1 MKKLLRQLS
10 VTFMMISAVGSYH
23 AQTSGFEII
32 KGVDLIENVFENL
45 DKYFVDDPKY
55 GDMSKTAIDAM
66 LKQLDPYTVYYHESN
81 MEDYLL
87 MTTGQYGGI
96 GSVIRKMEDYT
107 YIIEPYFEKPA
118 YKAGLRAGDKI
129 LKINGH
135 DMKGMQSDEVSK
147 NLKGPAGSEI
157 TIDFERNGEKKKTTF
172 TREEIEIPIIPYY
185 GMLDD
190 KIGYISLNTFMKQ
203 TVTSDVAAAMKDLKE
218 KGMTK
223 LVMDLR
229 GNGGGFLNQA
239 VSLVNLFVDAGI
251 TVVKTKGRLESEQFD
266 YKTQTQPLDKE
277 IPLVVLVDGN
287 SASASEIFAGTLQD
301 LDRAVIVGR
310 TSFGKGLV
318 QRTYDLRYGAKM
330 KLTVAK
336 YYTNSGRCVQKLEYY
351 DKEYGKNVE
360 EVPDSLIKTFYTKNG
375 RPVIDGRGVEPDVKV
390 ERDKYSSLSTDLMI
404 HNLIFKY
411 ANQYFYTHESIA
423 PAKDFA
429 LSDADYEAFKDL
441 VVKDTFDYKT
451 ESEDMLLELKKI
463 TENEKT
469 FDEIKDL
476 YDKMLPILTPSKE
489 RDLDIFKDEIKG
501 LLEDEIVSRYYFQEG
516 RAVYNLKDNSDL
528 NKAKEILNNLDEY
541 HRILKG
547 PEKK

>member
-1 MKKLLRQLS
+1 MRKIFRRITITALS
-10 VTFMMISAVGSYH
+10 VITIGNIQ
-23 AQTSGFEII
+23 AQTTGFEII
-32 KGVDLIENVFENL
+32 KGIDLIENVFENL
-45 DKYFVDDPKY
+45 DKYFVDEPKF

-96 GSVIRKMEDYT
+96 GAVIRKMGDYT
-107 YIIEPYFEKPA
+107 FIIEPYKDKPA

-129 LKINGH
+129 LKIDGH
-135 DMKGMQSDEVSK
+135 DMKKILSDDVSK
-147 NLKGPAGSEI
+147 SLKGSAGSEI
-157 TIDFERNGEKKKTTF
+157 TIDYERNGEKKSATF
-172 TREEIEIPIIPYY
+172 KREEIEIPVIPYY
-185 GMLDD
+185 GMLDNQ
-190 KIGYISLNTFMKQ
+190 IGYISLNTFMKQ
-203 TVTSDVAAAMKDLKE
+203 TVTSDVADAIKDLKA
-218 KGMTK
+218 KGMKK

-251 TVVKTKGRLESEQFD
+251 SVVKTKGRLESEQFD
-266 YKTQTQPLDKE
+266 YKTQTQPLDKD
-277 IPLVVLVDGN
+277 IPLVVLVDEN
-287 SASASEIFAGTLQD
+287 SASASEIFSGTLQD

-351 DKEYGKNVE
+351 DKSYGKKADE
-360 EVPDSLIKTFYTKNG
+360 IPDSLIKTFYTKNG

-390 ERDKYSSLSTDLMI
+390 ERDEYSLLSKDLLI
-404 HNLIFKY
+404 HNLIFEY
-411 ANQYFYTHESIA
+411 ANQFYYKNSSIA
-423 PAKDFA
+423 PVNEFE
-429 LSDADYEAFKDL
+429 LSDADYADFKKL

-451 ESEDMLLELKKI
+451 ESEDLLLKLKKVA
-463 TENEKT
+463 EDEKT
-469 FDEIKDL
+469 FDDVKDL
-476 YDKMLPILTPSKE
+476 YDKMLTQLTPSKE
-489 RDLDIFKDEIKG
+489 RDLEKFKTEIKE
-501 LLEDEIVSRYYFQEG
+501 LLEDEIISRYYFQEG
-516 RAVYNLKDNSDL
+516 RSIYNLRDNSDL

-547 PEKK
+547 TK